1 MDVQTIEMPK
11 ETRYIQDVQY
21 AEIGIA
27 ADVLKVFDDAKEV
40 KLVVTFDRPK
50 PPEENTT

>member
-1 MDVQTIEMPK
+1 MPK

-27 ADVLKVFDDAKEV
+27 ADALKVFADAKEV

-50 PPEENTT
+50 PLEGNTT